1 MLPLVLKRP
10 VLLALVL
17 LGLGG
22 LALTV
27 PASAQADSTKRVGL
41 PRGIYDKPYIA
52 RMGSGT
58 LLGGYMDH
66 ELLMGFDADDR
77 LTTSTFR
84 QHRFI
89 PFLYSE
95 ITDRLHLAAEIEFEY
110 GGDVS
115 KGGEIKV
122 EYAATDF
129 AIRDW
134 LIFRGGILLS
144 PLGHFNLVHD
154 SPVNDLTERPL
165 VAREIIPTT
174 LSESGIGFTG
184 DIQPDD
190 VNVIH
195 YELYTVNGFT
205 ESILVKN
212 AAGALQRVRLRGGRG
227 TQRTDNN
234 KNKALVGRLSWS
246 PRLGVQLGGSFHTG
260 AYSNEGEDRLTILA
274 ADAEVNRGPLQVQGE
289 YAYARATL
297 DAFNLEAQKQHGFY
311 VQAGYHIPTDRLLAG
326 STFTLVGR
334 YDLVDFGLG
343 GGLSDQ
349 RQDRVTVGVNF
360 RPVEDTVFKLDYGTN
375 FTTAPGA
382 DRTRGAGQLAFSLAT
397 YF

>member
-1 MLPLVLKRP
+1 MTTSVFRRP
-10 VLLALVL
+10 VLLALAC
-17 LGLGG
+17 LGLAG
-22 LALTV
+22 LAFTA

-41 PRGIYDKPYIA
+41 PGGIYDKPYIA

-66 ELLMGFDADDR
+66 ELLMGFDADNK
-77 LTTSTFR
+77 LTTSAFR

-110 GGDVS
+110 GGDVP

-134 LIFRGGILLS
+134 LVFRGGILLS

-184 DIQPDD
+184 DLQPDD

-205 ESILVKN
+205 ESILVRD

-234 KNKALVGRLSWS
+234 KNKAFVGRLSWS
-246 PRLGVQLGGSFHTG
+246 PRLGVQVGGSFHTG
-260 AYSNEGEDRLTILA
+260 AYSNDGEDRLTILA
-274 ADAEVNRGPLQVQGE
+274 ADAEVNRGPIQVQGE
-289 YAYARATL
+289 YAFARTTL
-297 DAFNLEAQKQHGFY
+297 DAFNLDAQQQHGFY
-311 VQAGYHIPTDRLLAG
+311 VQAGYHLPADRLLAG

-343 GGLSDQ
+343 GDLADQ
-349 RQDRVTVGVNF
+349 RQDRITVGVNF

-375 FTTAPGA
+375 FTTAPRA